1 MTTLP
6 WGLERLE
13 DYVHLVVILR
23 VYVIWGGWY
32 ELDSIDSISSLDDDF
47 RLGLDFLTLYDSVL
61 IRFGSCQEKN
71 RINTAPKAEPTQ
83 QQINSEHCAGGSST
97 PNKWWICLKEH
108 G

>member
-6 WGLERLE
+6 WGLERLK
-13 DYVHLVVILR
+13 DYVHLVMILR

-61 IRFGSCQEKN
+61 FRFGDDPSIK
-71 RINTAPKAEPTQ
+71 
-83 QQINSEHCAGGSST
+83 ST
-97 PNKWWICLKEH
+97 NQLPRKKQDQYCS
-108 G
+108 

>member
-1 MTTLP
+1 M
-6 WGLERLE
+6 
-13 DYVHLVVILR
+13 
-23 VYVIWGGWY
+23 
-32 ELDSIDSISSLDDDF
+32 DSIDSISSFDDDF

-97 PNKWWICLKEH
+97 PNKWWIFLKEH

>member
-32 ELDSIDSISSLDDDF
+32 ELDSIDSISSFDDDF

-61 IRFGSCQEKN
+61 IRFGDPSFK
-71 RINTAPKAEPTQ
+71 
-83 QQINSEHCAGGSST
+83 ST
-97 PNKWWICLKEH
+97 NQLPRKKQDQYCS
-108 G
+108 